1 MKHFYLQQHQNKLI
15 NKTLRNKSMKE
26 RQDLYIENYQT
37 SIKEI
42 KEDLNKWKDIHINGT
57 LNIVK
62 MVCVCV
68 CVYLVAQ
75 LYLTLCNG
83 LQPARLLCPWNF
95 PGKNTGV
102 VSHSLLQRISPI
114 QRSKP
119 GLLHYRKIVLP
130 SEPQGSPIQ
139 NVRLLS
145 LCAGGTLCHV
155 HPHPHYVALVG
166 LQAFLYPAK
175 ERVSWEYIV

>member
-1 MKHFYLQQHQNKLI
+1 MKHFYLQQHQNKII
-15 NKTLRNKSMKE
+15 NKTLRNKSTKE

-102 VSHSLLQRISPI
+102 VSHSLLQGIFPTHGSN
-114 QRSKP
+114 P
-119 GLLHYRKIVLP
+119 GLLHCRQILYCPSHQESSIV
-130 SEPQGSPIQ
+130 IY
-139 NVRLLS
+139 
-145 LCAGGTLCHV
+145 TLQENIHKK
-155 HPHPHYVALVG
+155 AL
-166 LQAFLYPAK
+166 
-175 ERVSWEYIV
+175 

>member
-1 MKHFYLQQHQNKLI
+1 MKHFYLQQHQNKII
-15 NKTLRNKSMKE
+15 NKTLRNKSTKE

-68 CVYLVAQ
+68 CVCVYLVAQ

-102 VSHSLLQRISPI
+102 VSHSLLQGIFPTHGSN
-114 QRSKP
+114 P
-119 GLLHYRKIVLP
+119 GLLHCRWILYYLSHQGNPVETIMLAKLIYILNAIPIKIP
-130 SEPQGSPIQ
+130 S
-139 NVRLLS
+139 
-145 LCAGGTLCHV
+145 
-155 HPHPHYVALVG
+155 
-166 LQAFLYPAK
+166 AFCVDIHKVILK
-175 ERVSWEYIV
+175 YIWNN